1 MHILEVILI
10 LGILVLVHELG
21 HFLAAKSIKIP
32 VKQFALG
39 FGPALL
45 SRRWGETEMRL
56 NALPLGGYC
65 AFADDQEEESEES
78 EKEETPIDPALM
90 LRNRGWWERAYVISA
105 GVICNFILAYFVLVA
120 MVAFVGVTTLKPGI
134 TVGNLL
140 PEMPAIQAGL
150 KPGDFVLKVNEKEI
164 RTSQDF
170 IDTVRAH
177 SLQPVT
183 LFVQRAGKVLE
194 IKVVPNQNGK
204 IGVGIQSRFE
214 TRKVKYFYEPW
225 IQGALQQK
233 EMTISLLDGL
243 GQLFTGK
250 LPLSQVG
257 GPIEIVNIG
266 SKVAQADQNNLFAFT
281 ALISIELAIVN
292 FLPLPALDG
301 GLIIL
306 LILEA
311 IRRRRLPLRLETTL
325 NQAGLYLLLGLG
337 IILIVKDLVGII
349 RPLLRI

>member
-39 FGPALL
+39 FGPALF

-65 AFADDQEEESEES
+65 AFADDQEED
-78 EKEETPIDPALM
+78 EKEENPIDPSLM

-105 GVICNFILAYFVLVA
+105 GVICNFVLAYFVLVA
-120 MVAFVGVTTLKPGI
+120 MVAFVGITTPKPGI
-134 TVGNLL
+134 LVGNLL
-140 PEMPAIQAGL
+140 PQMPAIQSGL
-150 KPGDFVLKVNEKEI
+150 KTGDTVLRVNEKEI
-164 RTSQDF
+164 KTGQDF
-170 IDTVRAH
+170 IDTILAN
-177 SLQPVT
+177 SKKPVT
-183 LFVQRAGKVLE
+183 LFVQREGKPIQ
-194 IKVVPNQNGK
+194 IKVVPNQYGK

-214 TRKVKYFYEPW
+214 TRRVKYFYEPW
-225 IQGALQQK
+225 IQGAIQQK
-233 EMTISLLDGL
+233 EMTISLLEGL
-243 GQLFTGK
+243 GQLVTGK

-266 SKVAQADQNNLFAFT
+266 SKVAQADQSNLFAFT

-301 GLIIL
+301 GLLLLL
-306 LILEA
+306 LIEA
-311 IRRRRLPLRLETTL
+311 VRRRRLPVHMEAVL

-337 IILIVKDLVGII
+337 LLLIVKDLVGII
-349 RPLLRI
+349 RPMLRI